1 MTLLPKF
8 FAVSLLLAVAPGP
21 DILFVLAQS
30 VERGAAAGAMVTLG
44 LCTGLCV
51 HVLLAALG
59 FAAVIGRYPRA
70 FKAVTLFGAAYLCC
84 LAVMSWREAP
94 VVQIGG
100 GAPCAGDIGFLRLY
114 ARGIVMNLC
123 NPKVILFFLA
133 LVPGYVDAKRGR
145 TVLQFVVLGAVFAA
159 AVLIVFNA
167 VSLAGGAVSRHL
179 AGQPGAMPRLRYFSS
194 IVMFGIAVWIAW
206 TNLRHD
212 RAAGKADGAA

>member
-21 DILFVLAQS
+21 DILFV
-30 VERGAAAGAMVTLG
+30 
-44 LCTGLCV
+44 
-51 HVLLAALG
+51 
-59 FAAVIGRYPRA
+59 
-70 FKAVTLFGAAYLCC
+70 
-84 LAVMSWREAP
+84 
-94 VVQIGG
+94 
-100 GAPCAGDIGFLRLY
+100 
-114 ARGIVMNLC
+114 
-123 NPKVILFFLA
+123 LA

-167 VSLAGGAVSRHL
+167 VSLAGGAVSRHF